1 MNEEG
6 PYTYSAAAQKLPET
20 DLTRRGIIHANKMDL
35 EGHHTTGTVL
45 AGLVAEV
52 ERLREINSELVCTH
66 NSMLV
71 HKDNRD
77 IDPRYQGLLF
87 LETQPCMLFLF
98 PGSGPGQAWLIA
110 LHSDFLRTVPRGSAL
125 AFG

>member
-20 DLTRRGIIHANKMDL
+20 DLTRRGIIHANKMDA

-87 LETQPCMLFLF
+87 LDEKSEPHRYSGLLFVEKD
-98 PGSGPGQAWLIA
+98 GSVRLPTTRDL
-110 LHSDFLRTVPRGSAL
+110 
-125 AFG
+125 

>member
-6 PYTYSAAAQKLPET
+6 PYTYSAAAQKLPVT
-20 DLTRRGIIHANKMDL
+20 DLTRRGILYANRMDRDGL
-35 EGHHTTGTVL
+35 HTTGTVL

-52 ERLREINSELVCTH
+52 ERLREINSELVRTH

-71 HKDNRD
+71 HKDNRE

-87 LETQPCMLFLF
+87 LDEKGEPHRYSGLLFVEKD
-98 PGSGPGQAWLIA
+98 GSVRLPTTRDL
-110 LHSDFLRTVPRGSAL
+110 
-125 AFG
+125 

>member
-1 MNEEG
+1 MTEEG
-6 PYTYSAAAQKLPET
+6 AYTYSTASLKLPDT
-20 DLTRRGIIHANKMDL
+20 DLTRRGIIHANKMDA

-71 HKDNRD
+71 HKDNRE

-87 LETQPCMLFLF
+87 LDEKGEPHRYSGLLFVEKD
-98 PGSGPGQAWLIA
+98 GSVRLPTTRDL
-110 LHSDFLRTVPRGSAL
+110 
-125 AFG
+125 